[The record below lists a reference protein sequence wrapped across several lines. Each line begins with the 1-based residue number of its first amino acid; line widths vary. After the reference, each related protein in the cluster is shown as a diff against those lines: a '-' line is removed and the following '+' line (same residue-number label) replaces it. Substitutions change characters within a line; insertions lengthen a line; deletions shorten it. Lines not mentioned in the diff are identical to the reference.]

1 MLFRSE
7 IMRQL
12 FTLVAALTMLAVTP
26 AQSEQIRYICSGTHV
41 EYDGWG
47 KRTEQ
52 MSSLKEDPVDLM
64 IDTES
69 KKIRFSTKYAGT
81 VTTDLNISDQW
92 FEGEA
97 RVNVTSMQR
106 KIALVSVK
114 LGRIA
119 WQAMT
124 IYTLDDVN
132 GETHLAYAGV
142 CTPSSVK

>member
-1 MLFRSE
+1 MKKIL
-7 IMRQL
+7 
-12 FTLVAALTMLAVTP
+12 TLLAVAALFSAGG
-26 AQSEQIRYICSGTHV
+26 AHSEQIRYICSGTHV

-52 MSSLKEDPVDLM
+52 MSSLKEDPVDLV

-69 KKIRFSTKYAGT
+69 KKVSFSTKYAGH
-81 VTTDLNISDQW
+81 VTTDLKISDQW

-97 RVNVTSMQR
+97 PVSVTVMKCKVAQ
-106 KIALVSVK
+106 VSVK

-124 IYTLDDVN
+124 IYTLDDAN

-142 CTPSSVK
+142 CTPSVVK

>member
-1 MLFRSE
+1 MKKIATLF
-7 IMRQL
+7 L
-12 FTLVAALTMLAVTP
+12 TLTMLAAVS
-26 AQSEQIRYICSGTHV
+26 AQAEQIRYICSGTQV

-52 MSSLKEDPVDLM
+52 MSSLKEDPVDLV
-64 IDTES
+64 IDTET
-69 KKIRFSTKYAGT
+69 KKVSFSTKYAGP
-81 VTTDLNISDQW
+81 VTTDLTISEQW

-97 RVNVTSMQR
+97 PVNVTAMKR
-106 KIALVSVK
+106 NIALVSVK

-124 IYTLDDVN
+124 VYTLDDAN

-142 CTPSSVK
+142 CTPSVVK

>member
-1 MLFRSE
+1 MKK
-7 IMRQL
+7 IA
-12 FTLVAALTMLAVTP
+12 TLLMAVTMLA
-26 AQSEQIRYICSGTHV
+26 AASARAEQIRYICSDTHV
-41 EYDGWG
+41 DYDGWG

-52 MSSLKEDPVDLM
+52 MSSLKEDPVDLV

-69 KKIRFSTKYAGT
+69 KKVSFSTKYAGH
-81 VTTDLNISDQW
+81 VTTDLKISDQW

-97 RVNVTSMQR
+97 PVSVTVMKR
-106 KIALVSVK
+106 KVAQVSVK

-124 IYTLDDVN
+124 IYTLDDAN

-142 CTPSSVK
+142 CTPSVVK

>member
-1 MLFRSE
+1 MLFRS
-7 IMRQL
+7 
-12 FTLVAALTMLAVTP
+12 
-26 AQSEQIRYICSGTHV
+26 
-41 EYDGWG
+41 
-47 KRTEQ
+47 
-52 MSSLKEDPVDLM
+52 
-64 IDTES
+64 
-69 KKIRFSTKYAGT
+69 T

>member
-1 MLFRSE
+1 MKKILTLFAVVT
-7 IMRQL
+7 L
-12 FTLVAALTMLAVTP
+12 FSTGGAH
-26 AQSEQIRYICSGTHV
+26 SEQIRYICSGTHV

-52 MSSLKEDPVDLM
+52 MSSLKEDPVDLV
-64 IDTES
+64 IDTEA
-69 KKIRFSTKYAGT
+69 KKVSFSTKYAGH
-81 VTTDLNISDQW
+81 VTTDLKISDQW
-92 FEGEA
+92 YEGEA
-97 RVNVTSMQR
+97 AVNVTVMKR

-124 IYTLDDVN
+124 IYTLDDAN

-142 CTPSSVK
+142 CTPKAMK

>member
-1 MLFRSE
+1 M
-7 IMRQL
+7 
-12 FTLVAALTMLAVTP
+12 AATAK
-26 AQSEQIRYICSGTHV
+26 AEQIRFICSGTHV

-47 KRTEQ
+47 KRVEQ

>member
-1 MLFRSE
+1 MKEIIALLAAATLF
-7 IMRQL
+7 
-12 FTLVAALTMLAVTP
+12 AAGGAH
-26 AQSEQIRYICSGTHV
+26 SEQIRYICSGTHV

-52 MSSLKEDPVDLM
+52 MSSLKEDPVDLV

-69 KKIRFSTKYAGT
+69 KKIHFSTKYAGS
-81 VTTDLNISDQW
+81 VTTDLKISDLW

-97 RVNVTSMQR
+97 PVNVAVMNR
-106 KIALVSVK
+106 NIAQVSVK

-124 IYTLDDVN
+124 IYTLDDAN
-132 GETHLAYAGV
+132 GDTHLAYAGV
-142 CTPSSVK
+142 CTPKTVN